1 MSADDLRELH
11 RRLDAEVRE
20 RWQRSLPFDELLS
33 DRWERAREL
42 GFGAGASI
50 YAASYVYGDVRV
62 GADTWIGPFTVL
74 DGTGGLEI
82 GSTCSISAGVHVY
95 THDTVQWALTG
106 GAAEYERAAVRI
118 GDACHVGA
126 NAVIAPGV
134 TIGDHSVLN
143 RHPHDPI
150 CFAFPHEPGLL
161 VRANRALVRRE
172 DVQIDAVQLELLE
185 RVSNEETDR
194 FRPVAATPRVALP
207 DPDLQLSR
215 SRAAVDVVQLARA
228 DQPSVRHLTD
238 SKDLDVVAATD
249 RSEPPR
255 VLALGDGAEG
265 RAQLDELAVVDPG
278 EEGRRVLVAQRC
290 QHYVFPVQHRSAA

>member
-134 TIGDHSVLN
+134 TIGDHSVIGAGSFVN
-143 RHPHDPI
+143 RDVPSYTIAVGAPSRPI
-150 CFAFPHEPGLL
+150 GRVDLEGDC
-161 VRANRALVRRE
+161 
-172 DVQIDAVQLELLE
+172 AVL
-185 RVSNEETDR
+185 RYD
-194 FRPVAATPRVALP
+194 
-207 DPDLQLSR
+207 
-215 SRAAVDVVQLARA
+215 
-228 DQPSVRHLTD
+228 
-238 SKDLDVVAATD
+238 
-249 RSEPPR
+249 
-255 VLALGDGAEG
+255 
-265 RAQLDELAVVDPG
+265 
-278 EEGRRVLVAQRC
+278 
-290 QHYVFPVQHRSAA
+290 